1 MTLNFSKDHS
11 QDKQKEQQS
20 MGEVREEVRRCP
32 PLMVTPFLPSPVI
45 QLYLLVKPDLCY
57 RAGREVFFALR
68 SIFTERHL
76 IR

>member
-32 PLMVTPFLPSPVI
+32 PLMVTPFPPPPVMQI
-45 QLYLLVKPDLCY
+45 YLLVKPDLCY
-57 RAGREVFFALR
+57 RAGREVFFALW